1 MDMMVTFYYH
11 IHGETMYLLCPIMT
25 FSFFYQRR

>member
-11 IHGETMYLLCPIMT
+11 IHGETMYLLCPIM
-25 FSFFYQRR
+25 